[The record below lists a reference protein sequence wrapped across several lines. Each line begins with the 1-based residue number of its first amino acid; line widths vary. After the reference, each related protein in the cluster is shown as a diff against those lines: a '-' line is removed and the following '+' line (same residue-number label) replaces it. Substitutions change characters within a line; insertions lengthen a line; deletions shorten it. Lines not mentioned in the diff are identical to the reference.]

1 MLVEF
6 QLRSFAKFTLKRLL
20 FEENK
25 VRYTRSPKLLTQV
38 GQSRRCPRRPRAPN
52 VRRGERGEPVKRRAA
67 ATGRSDRAPIPS
79 SNSQLLLEL
88 FPLSSSL
95 PTYMRPVWQQ
105 KFLPR
110 RRPPRPGVP
119 LTPDRS
125 R

>member
-67 ATGRSDRAPIPS
+67 ATGRTDRAPIQS
-79 SNSQLLLEL
+79 INSQLLGCEL
-88 FPLSSSL
+88 PLNSVWL
-95 PTYMRPVWQQ
+95 PTRAPFGN
-105 KFLPR
+105 KNSCRGADR
-110 RRPPRPGVP
+110 RGPAYR
-119 LTPDRS
+119 
-125 R
+125 

>member
-67 ATGRSDRAPIPS
+67 ASRTDRALIPS
-79 SNSQLLLEL
+79 INSQVLGEGC
-88 FPLSSSL
+88 F
-95 PTYMRPVWQQ
+95 R
-105 KFLPR
+105 
-110 RRPPRPGVP
+110 
-119 LTPDRS
+119 
-125 R
+125 